1 MHYDWG
7 TNWHL
12 WWNARPKNLFSCT
25 LIFVSSIFLILV
37 NIFLVNLL
45 LKKITD
51 EMTLCPDI
59 DVISTLF
66 SLILLPTTWICGRLF
81 YPTFFNIIHYC
92 TQFEESACNPKKQ
105 LACCAFFWRSYAYTL
120 VSELLLLLLRFRS
133 WILRNTKTWALLC
146 GKSHAEKKSPFV
158 EEYYRRLWIWWWCDY
173 LY

>member
-1 MHYDWG
+1 MKWPFVLTLTWFQLYS
-7 TNWHL
+7 L
-12 WWNARPKNLFSCT
+12 WYSYQPPESVGGF
-25 LIFVSSIFLILV
+25 
-37 NIFLVNLL
+37 
-45 LKKITD
+45 
-51 EMTLCPDI
+51 
-59 DVISTLF
+59 
-66 SLILLPTTWICGRLF
+66 F

-173 LY
+173 LYWNTIISYKTPLLH